1 MFSIK
6 TGLATCA
13 LSLAMLLS
21 ATPAL
26 AAVTSENET
35 FTCATYES
43 LSFEDYLDF
52 FVTGSIN
59 LPDSTPSDG
68 VPSRLIDEESAANL
82 ASPRTKNLRADTVSH
97 REYLDDWGYQV
108 TTQILSFFDL
118 EFCETVS
125 TRPTSVFFPCF
136 PFPNST
142 CDPEPEPTYP
152 PEEPVESPTEEP
164 TEQPTVEPTEE
175 PTEQPTEE
183 PMEQPTEEP
192 TVEPTVE
199 RTDEPTVNSTPEP
212 PTPPASDSTIDLPEG
227 LIPDKPE
234 GAQPTTD
241 VAPAQPANAV
251 PSPDIRDTFA
261 SQVDTVTSLPQPTA
275 PRTVTPQTS
284 AVSAETELILGENIR
299 AQSAPSQSRVQTVVD
314 PGLAEPTRRILSWPS
329 TSQTPRGLAR
339 ALGILAGD
347 DPLAGLVPD
356 NEGRQITSSAN
367 EENLPALS
375 SLGILFIL
383 ASAVIIILG
392 SALIVQFF
400 FRQRERE
407 ND

>member
-35 FTCATYES
+35 FTCATYEA

-52 FVTGSIN
+52 VVTGSIN

-68 VPSRLIDEESAANL
+68 VPYRLIDEESAANL
-82 ASPRTKNLRADTVSH
+82 DSPRTKILRADTVSH
-97 REYLDDWGYQV
+97 REYLDDWGYRV

-152 PEEPVESPTEEP
+152 PEEPVESPT
-164 TEQPTVEPTEE
+164 VEPTEE
-175 PTEQPTEE
+175 PT
-183 PMEQPTEEP
+183 EQPTEEP

-314 PGLAEPTRRILSWPS
+314 PGLAEPTRRILSWPG

-339 ALGILAGD
+339 AIGILAGD

>member
-52 FVTGSIN
+52 VVTGSIN

-68 VPSRLIDEESAANL
+68 VPYRLIDEESAANL
-82 ASPRTKNLRADTVSH
+82 DSPRTKILRADIVSH
-97 REYLDDWGYQV
+97 REYLDDWGYRV

-125 TRPTSVFFPCF
+125 TRPTSVFFRCF

-152 PEEPVESPTEEP
+152 PEEPTAE
-164 TEQPTVEPTEE
+164 
-175 PTEQPTEE
+175 
-183 PMEQPTEEP
+183 PTEEP

-199 RTDEPTVNSTPEP
+199 PTEEPTVNSTPEP
-212 PTPPASDSTIDLPEG
+212 PTPPASDSIIDLPEG

-275 PRTVTPQTS
+275 PRTVTPQTT
-284 AVSAETELILGENIR
+284 AISAETELILVENIR
-299 AQSAPSQSRVQTVVD
+299 AQSAPSQSRVQTVVG